1 MCTFGNPGQG
11 IASRE
16 VRQKSGSMKRIHY
29 SGGSVLTGDRI
40 AHSIAL
46 YAASLARAG
55 SAEALVIPILTHGQ
69 PGTAEIVIGPA
80 SQLMVEDAGPEFDGE
95 IDEDD
100 CVVLLEE
107 RRGRLDTPPG
117 VQPSAPDD
125 VMSSSDAMSSSLD
138 GF

>member
-1 MCTFGNPGQG
+1 MSTYAKLGQG
-11 IASRE
+11 IASGE
-16 VRQKSGSMKRIHY
+16 VHQKSGGMKRIHF

-55 SAEALVIPILTHGQ
+55 SAEVVVIPIVTHGQ

-80 SQLMVEDAGPEFDGE
+80 SELMVEDAGSEFDGE
-95 IDEDD
+95 IDEGD
-100 CVVLLEE
+100 CLVLLEE

-125 VMSSSDAMSSSLD
+125 VMSSSLD
-138 GF
+138 GFSGDCGL